1 MLSELPMTKTETQ
14 TETQLP
20 PSPTFRRAL
29 PWWMQVT
36 VLLVVFVAGGVAG
49 SMITTRVIHSRLEQ
63 YRQQAPIFSE
73 DIVMR
78 LRFRLQL
85 SDEQAEKVRTIIENR
100 HSKMI
105 RYRNEGSQKM
115 HAEFDT
121 MVEEVAGVLDDL
133 QAERWRG
140 IADHV
145 KQTYLPAATATVAN

>member
-1 MLSELPMTKTETQ
+1 MSPTDTTTESTPSPMTQ
-14 TETQLP
+14 DY
-20 PSPTFRRAL
+20 RRAL
-29 PWWMQVT
+29 PWWVQIT

-78 LRFRLQL
+78 LRIRLSL
-85 SDEQAEKVRTIIENR
+85 SDEQVVEVRRIVESR

-105 RYRNEGSQKM
+105 EYRNDGSHKM
-115 HAEFDT
+115 HAEFDA
-121 MVEEVAGVLDDL
+121 MIEEVANVLDEF
-133 QAERWRG
+133 QAQRWRG

-145 KQTYLPAATATVAN
+145 KRTYLPPKTPPN